1 MRISDWSS
9 DVCSSDLNHREERS
23 ATQWAGRGQAV
34 DNPGMIP
41 GPESCPQAVPE
52 RASSYQRD
60 VNAIKF
66 NKFNKLTV
74 LQPAFR
80 NTITTSFCIY
90 QILEAR
96 SEEHTSELQSLMR
109 TEYAVFCLKT
119 TITNSHR

>member
-1 MRISDWSS
+1 MDAARSAACLAQTASCKRTGKSGSASS
-9 DVCSSDLNHREERS
+9 ANDRNHREERS

-66 NKFNKLTV
+66 NKFNKLIV
-74 LQPAFR
+74 LQPAFH
-80 NTITTSFCIY
+80 NTIDRKSVVSGKRVSVRVDLGG
-90 QILEAR
+90 QR
-96 SEEHTSELQSLMR
+96 SH
-109 TEYAVFCLKT
+109 
-119 TITNSHR
+119 